1 MNERIC
7 PKDMSVCQHPAA
19 CNPMDSCNKPIPI
32 SEFKVTHPEVH
43 AAFVKGLADGT
54 LVLS

>member
-19 CNPMDSCNKPIPI
+19 CNPLDRCNKPVPI
-32 SEFKVTHPEVH
+32 SEFKVSHPEVH
-43 AAFVKGLADGT
+43 AAFAKGLADGT
-54 LVLS
+54 LVIS